1 MIPVRHGPS
10 VHAGTR
16 GVALLV
22 ASIAALC
29 ALLVVLVP
37 REAAAHPFMIRHG
50 YSACGMCHLDPSGG
64 TALTEYGRAQSDLLL
79 RSQWVK
85 KGEGEEA
92 SSSANFLFGAVKTPE
107 WLFAGGSVRLMEL
120 YTKVQDQASTTRF
133 IPMQSDLRLGI
144 QAKRIRGY
152 LSFGYQQK
160 QGRAAAITTKTENNL
175 VSREHWLGIDF
186 DDGAM
191 LLRGGRIDLP
201 FGIRTVEHNLW
212 VRSATRT
219 DINDQQQH
227 GVSFL
232 YQSDKLRGELMAIL
246 GNYQLGPDAYRERGY
261 SGYLEY
267 APIPEAAF
275 GLSSKFTSAKRDPIE
290 RLTVARHAHGVFG
303 RVVPAKPLVLMT
315 ELDLLLDAH
324 PLDSARVGMTGV
336 LQADL
341 EAWQGLHLVATGEF
355 LRETRDTHPTSY
367 GTWLSAW
374 WFVLPHVDLRLDLME
389 RWMATST
396 GRIPVTSLIG
406 QVHLW
411 L

>member
-1 MIPVRHGPS
+1 MPRRS
-10 VHAGTR
+10 V
-16 GVALLV
+16 VALVLAQVAVILAIALV
-22 ASIAALC
+22 T
-29 ALLVVLVP
+29 LLP

-64 TALTEYGRAQSDLLL
+64 TLLTEYGRAQSDLLL
-79 RSQWVK
+79 RTQWSK

-92 SSSANFLFGAVKTPE
+92 SPTAGFLFGAVKTPE
-107 WLFAGGSVRLMEL
+107 WFLAGGSVRLMEL
-120 YTKVQDQASTTRF
+120 YTKVKDQPGTTRF
-133 IPMQSDLRLGI
+133 VPMQSDLRLGFM
-144 QAKRIRGY
+144 ATHVRGY
-152 LSFGYQQK
+152 LSIGYQQK
-160 QGRAAAITTKTENNL
+160 QGRAAAITKSTENNL
-175 VSREHWLGIDF
+175 VSREHWLGFDF

-191 LLRGGRIDLP
+191 LLKAGRIDLP
-201 FGIRTVEHNLW
+201 FGIRSVEHNLW
-212 VRSATRT
+212 VRSETRT

-261 SGYLEY
+261 AGYLEW
-267 APIPEAAF
+267 APAAELAI
-275 GLSSKFTSAKRDPIE
+275 GVSSKFTTAKRDPLE
-290 RLTVARHAHGVFG
+290 RLTVARHAEGLFARWVA
-303 RVVPAKPLVLMT
+303 AKPLVLLT
-315 ELDLLLDAH
+315 ELDVLLDKR
-324 PLDSARVGMTGV
+324 PLDGVKVGMTGM
-336 LQADL
+336 LQADV
-341 EAWQGLHLVATGEF
+341 EPVQGLHLVATGEL
-355 LRETRDTHPTSY
+355 LRGSADTHPTSY

-396 GRIPVTSLIG
+396 GRLPVTSLLG